1 MQNRVQWFWHLFRNS
16 ICFMCFWFGLEIQ
29 RLVYYK
35 KSVFKYCTVSI
46 FLDLLSSKKSSTAP
60 YKSWKQF
67 LQNSPER
74 VPEEVEFCADFKN
87 VLSLAKGKKN
97 FTEKLIFQ
105 ALLQKSVFLR
115 INLWEL
121 LDARDLHILEIS
133 VKFCFFWYPVC
144 PIFKKFFQL

>member
-1 MQNRVQWFWHLFRNS
+1 
-16 ICFMCFWFGLEIQ
+16 
-29 RLVYYK
+29 
-35 KSVFKYCTVSI
+35 
-46 FLDLLSSKKSSTAP
+46 
-60 YKSWKQF
+60 
-67 LQNSPER
+67 
-74 VPEEVEFCADFKN
+74 VEFCADFKN

-133 VKFCFFWYPVC
+133 VKFCFF
-144 PIFKKFFQL
+144 